1 MPLTEEEK
9 VRVRGHLGFLNVADV
24 QTFVLGTPA
33 SVETQFIIEGAM
45 NKVLEHALPYV
56 RNTLGELDAIL
67 AQFRENRENL
77 AVSKIGDIELNDREF
92 EKLQQRYGFWQGKL
106 ADAFGVYVNPFS
118 KVPGG
123 GINSPVTG

>member
-9 VRVRGHLGFLNVADV
+9 VRVRSHLGYLNVADV

-45 NKVLEHALPYV
+45 NKVLEAALPYV
-56 RNTLGELDAIL
+56 RNVLGECEGIL
-67 AQFRENRENL
+67 TQLRDNRENL
-77 AVSKIGDIELNDREF
+77 AVKKLGDIELNDREF
-92 EKLQQRYGFWQGKL
+92 EQLRQRYDFWKGKL
-106 ADAFGVYVNPFS
+106 ADAFGVYENPFS

-123 GINSPVTG
+123 GINGPVVG